1 MTVALEFWRAAAV
14 GSSGPILTMTSVGGS
29 ARLRAIVVTWPV
41 SVASV
46 GDALGAATGTV
57 IPLLRVLPA
66 AMMRASRLT
75 RSGSHEDADAT

>member
-1 MTVALEFWRAAAV
+1 
-14 GSSGPILTMTSVGGS
+14 MTSVGGR
-29 ARLRAIVVTWPV
+29 ARLRAIVVTLPV

-46 GDALGAATGTV
+46 VGDVLGPATGTV

>member
-1 MTVALEFWRAAAV
+1 
-14 GSSGPILTMTSVGGS
+14 
-29 ARLRAIVVTWPV
+29 
-41 SVASV
+41 VASV